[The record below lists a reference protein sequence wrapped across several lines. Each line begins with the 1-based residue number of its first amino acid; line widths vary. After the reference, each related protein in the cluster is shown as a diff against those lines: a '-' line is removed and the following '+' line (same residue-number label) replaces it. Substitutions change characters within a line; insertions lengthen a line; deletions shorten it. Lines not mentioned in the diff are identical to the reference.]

1 MGYFILTDTISTAKL
16 SKSLILENSFLSES
30 ESRRWWRHFTALLC
44 LGEIFYYVLGF
55 PSGTVVKNPLANVG
69 DTGVSSLGWED
80 PLKEEMATH
89 SSSLAWKS
97 PWTEEPGRLQSMESQ
112 RVGHH

>member
-30 ESRRWWRHFTALLC
+30 ESRRWWQHFTALLC

-69 DTGVSSLGWED
+69 DTRVSSLGRED